1 MAQQEQVQYSSDSQG
16 QGKRPRRR
24 PWVRWVV
31 LITTLLLI
39 AFGAIAWVESSQGS
53 WFSILP
59 ILLFTVLGV
68 VFSLLQWLFPIS
80 AGLQEHHTGSS
91 LMPHASPTPAPVP
104 AMPQIIVHVP
114 TTQPLPP
121 ALMVP
126 DKAAFRG
133 ILGFPPPTDSRTI
146 QQREQVVKEV
156 YDALTQPDITA
167 IALTG
172 IGGVGKST
180 LAALIHRYAEEQRR
194 AGSGPFT
201 ASALWL
207 RIDPTVTM
215 TDLAG
220 TLFEALGKPMLDLG
234 DLTPQNLAVALFNAL
249 NATEEARL
257 IVLDQFE
264 NLLDAQTGYALADHA
279 GVGEWLDALNSQPC
293 RCRVLLTSRL
303 WPQGTREYPPTYMQE
318 YHVKGMEIAEG
329 IELLRKQGVGTEA
342 TEAELR
348 TAVEHCSGHA
358 FALTLL
364 ASFLRRNRSL
374 SLAVLVSNPTY
385 ARLWTGD
392 IARNLLDSIYT
403 QQLNEMQRKLLLA
416 FSIYREPVL
425 LDAALALVDSTADAP
440 GGPEV
445 LGAQVL
451 PALDALLRQHL
462 LQAPGEGRYQLHTIV
477 ADYARSRFSIR
488 SGEVGTQTLQA
499 AHDRAARYYLQQAAV
514 NCPPRSQRRRVSDVQ
529 LLIEATWQL
538 CLAERWQEAYEL
550 MEQENIFGSLRHWG
564 GNAILLELYELL
576 FPLERWRPSQ
586 GRMSRI
592 YNHLGEIYRALGQ
605 MEPAQ
610 QHLERALRLCR
621 ERGDRKGEGWALNGL
636 GRIYSILG
644 QRERAREYFEQALSI
659 CREIGDRGM
668 EVRNL
673 NNLAGVYRAQM
684 QRSKAQEYCEQALS
698 ICREIGD
705 RGKEATT
712 LNNLGEVFSA
722 LGHKEQAR
730 EYYEEALS
738 LHREVGNR
746 AEESWTLNNL
756 GKLYGDMEQLEQA
769 RVCLEQALSIRKEVG
784 DRLGEGRTLKNL
796 GKVYADLGQKELAL
810 AYLEQSLSISREL
823 DRWGEG
829 KTLDSLGRVYADLG
843 QKERAQNY
851 FEQALRIRREVGDRG
866 GEAKTLY
873 DLGKFY
879 AELRQKGRALGYYIQ
894 ALQVH
899 REVGDRV
906 GEGPALHDIGKLYGE
921 REQYDIAL
929 ACFLLAKN
937 IFAEVE
943 SPEGEAMQKEVD
955 VLREKIG
962 AEGFGKLMADV
973 EPRVEEI
980 VEKML
985 RKGIEEG

>member
-16 QGKRPRRR
+16 QGKRPRGR

-80 AGLQEHHTGSS
+80 AGLQEHHTVAS
-91 LMPHASPTPAPVP
+91 LMPHASPTPVPVP

-121 ALMVP
+121 ALMAP

-146 QQREQVVKEV
+146 QQREQMVKEV
-156 YDALTQPDITA
+156 YAALTQPDITA

-207 RIDPTVTM
+207 RIDPTITM

-249 NATEEARL
+249 NATEDARL
-257 IVLDQFE
+257 VVLDQFE

-392 IARNLLDSIYT
+392 IARNLLDSMYT

-425 LDAALALVDSTADAP
+425 LDAALALVDATADVP

-445 LGAQVL
+445 LGSQVL

-477 ADYARSRFSIR
+477 ADYARSRFGIR

-514 NCPPRSQRRRVSDVQ
+514 NCPTRSQRRRVSDVQ

-659 CREIGDRGM
+659 CREIGDRGK
-668 EVRNL
+668 EATTL
-673 NNLAGVYRAQM
+673 NNLGEVFSALGHR
-684 QRSKAQEYCEQALS
+684 EQAKKYYEEALS
-698 ICREIGD
+698 LHREIGD

-722 LGHKEQAR
+722 LGHREQAKK
-730 EYYEEALS
+730 YYEEALS
-738 LHREVGNR
+738 LHREVGN
-746 AEESWTLNNL
+746 
-756 GKLYGDMEQLEQA
+756 
-769 RVCLEQALSIRKEVG
+769 
-784 DRLGEGRTLKNL
+784 RLGEGRTLKNL
-796 GKVYADLGQKELAL
+796 GKVYADLGQRERAL

-843 QKERAQNY
+843 QKERAQDY
-851 FEQALRIRREVGDRG
+851 FEQALRIRREVGDQG

-879 AELRQKGRALGYYIQ
+879 AELRQKGRALEYYMQ

-929 ACFLLAKN
+929 ACFLLAIN

-943 SPEGEAMQKEVD
+943 SPEGEATQREMD
-955 VLREKIG
+955 GLHEKIG
-962 AEGFGKLMADV
+962 EEGFKKLMAEI
-973 EPRVEEI
+973 EPRAEQVVEQ
-980 VEKML
+980 ML
-985 RKGIEEG
+985 HKGIEEG

>member
-1 MAQQEQVQYSSDSQG
+1 MAQQEQVQHSDDTRG
-16 QGKRPRRR
+16 QGKKHKRR

-53 WFSILP
+53 WFNILP

-68 VFSLLQWLFPIS
+68 VFSLLQWLFPVS
-80 AGLQEHHTGSS
+80 AGSHEQHTVSS
-91 LMPHASPTPAPVP
+91 LVPHLSPTPSPVP
-104 AMPQIIVHVP
+104 PSPQIIVHVP

-121 ALMVP
+121 ALIASA
-126 DKAAFRG
+126 KAAFRG

-146 QQREQVVKEV
+146 QQREKVVKEV
-156 YDALTQPDITA
+156 YANLTQPDITA
-167 IALTG
+167 IVLTG

-194 AGSGPFT
+194 GGSGLFG

-249 NATEEARL
+249 NMTEQARL

-264 NLLDAQTGYALADHA
+264 NLLDTQTGYALVDHA

-293 RCRVLLTSRL
+293 LCRVLLTSRL

-329 IELLRKQGVGTEA
+329 IELLLRQGVGTGA

-348 TAVEHCSGHA
+348 TAIERCSGHA

-374 SLAVLVSNPTY
+374 SLGTLVSNPTY
-385 ARLWTGD
+385 IRLWTGD

-403 QQLNEMQRKLLLA
+403 QQLNEVQRKLLLA

-425 LDAALALVDSTADAP
+425 LDAALALVDSTAGVP
-440 GGPEV
+440 GEPEV

-462 LQAPGEGRYQLHTIV
+462 LQASGEGRYQLHAIV
-477 ADYARSRFSIR
+477 ADYARGHFGVR
-488 SGEVGTQTLQA
+488 SGEAGTQTLQA
-499 AHDRAARYYLQQAAV
+499 AHDKAAHYYLQQAAIH
-514 NCPPRSQRRRVSDVQ
+514 CPPRSQRRRISDVQ
-529 LLIEATWQL
+529 LLIEATWHL

-550 MEQENIFGSLRHWG
+550 MERENIFGSLRHWG

-592 YNHLGEIYRALGQ
+592 YNHIGEIYRALGQ
-605 MEPAQ
+605 IERAQ
-610 QHLERALRLCR
+610 EHLEKAFRLCR
-621 ERGDRKGEGWALNGL
+621 ERDDRKGEGWALNGL

-644 QRERAREYFEQALSI
+644 QRERAREYFEQALGI

-722 LGHKEQAR
+722 LGHKKQAR
-730 EYYEEALS
+730 GYYEEALG

-746 AEESWTLNNL
+746 GEEGWTLNNL
-756 GKLYGDMEQLEQA
+756 GKLHGDMGQLEQA
-769 RVCLEQALSIRKEVG
+769 RVCLEQALHIRREVG

-796 GKVYADLGQKELAL
+796 GEVYAGLGQRERAL
-810 AYLEQSLSISREL
+810 EYLEQSLSICREL

-829 KTLDSLGRVYADLG
+829 KTLDSMGRVYADLR

-851 FEQALRIRREVGDRG
+851 LEQALRIRREVGDRG
-866 GEAKTLY
+866 GEARTLY

-879 AELRQKGRALGYYIQ
+879 AELGQKERALEYYTQ

-899 REVGDRV
+899 QEVGDRV
-906 GEGPALHDIGKLYGE
+906 GKGPTLHSMGILYGE
-921 REQYDIAL
+921 REQYRIAL
-929 ACFLLAKN
+929 ACSLLAKN

-943 SPEGEAMQKEVD
+943 SPEGEAMQMEID
-955 VLREKIG
+955 GLRGQVGE
-962 AEGFGKLMADV
+962 EGFRRLMAEV
-973 EPRVEEI
+973 EPRAEEI
-980 VEKML
+980 MEQML
-985 RKGIEEG
+985 HKSKN

>member
-1 MAQQEQVQYSSDSQG
+1 MAQSEQVQHSSDSQG
-16 QGKRPRRR
+16 QGKRPRHR

-31 LITTLLLI
+31 LIAVLLLI

-59 ILLFTVLGV
+59 VLIFTVLGV
-68 VFSLLQWLFPIS
+68 VFGLLQWLFPIS
-80 AGLQEHHTGSS
+80 AGLQEHYTVSS

-121 ALMVP
+121 ALMAP

-146 QQREQVVKEV
+146 QQRERVVKEV
-156 YDALTQPDITA
+156 YAALTQPDITA
-167 IALTG
+167 IVLTG

-194 AGSGPFT
+194 SIASDGGPFT

-249 NATEEARL
+249 NTTEQARL

-264 NLLDAQTGYALADHA
+264 NLLDTQTGYALADHA
-279 GVGEWLDALNSQPC
+279 GVGEWLDALNSQPSC
-293 RCRVLLTSRL
+293 CRVLLTSRL

-329 IELLRKQGVGTEA
+329 IELLRKQGVGAEA
-342 TEAELR
+342 TEAEVR
-348 TAVEHCSGHA
+348 MAVEHCSGHA

-425 LDAALALVDSTADAP
+425 LDAALALVDSTADVP

-462 LQAPGEGRYQLHTIV
+462 LQAPGEGRYQLHAIV
-477 ADYARSRFSIR
+477 ADYARSHFIADN
-488 SGEVGTQTLQA
+488 TLQN
-499 AHDRAARYYLQQAAV
+499 AHARAAQYYLQQAMLH
-514 NCPPRSQRRRVSDVQ
+514 CPPREQRRQRSDVHD
-529 LLIEATWQL
+529 LVEVVWQH
-538 CLAERWQEAYEL
+538 CQAEQWQEAYNL
-550 MEQENIFGSLRHWG
+550 MEKEELFADLNRWG

-576 FPLERWRPSQ
+576 LPVHKWQPQ
-586 GRMSRI
+586 PGQAVCI
-592 YNHLGEIYRALGQ
+592 YINLGAVYRTVGQ
-605 MEPAQ
+605 MEQART
-610 QHLERALRLCR
+610 HLERALNMCR
-621 ERGDRKGEGWALNGL
+621 EEGNREGESWALNNL
-636 GRIYSILG
+636 GRVYSIVG
-644 QRERAREYFEQALSI
+644 KRQQAREYFEQALQI
-659 CREIGDRGM
+659 CRELEDRGE
-668 EVRNL
+668 EVMNL
-673 NNLAGVYRAQM
+673 NSLAGVYRALV
-684 QRSKAQEYCEQALS
+684 QRKKSLDYCEQALS
-698 ICREIGD
+698 ISREIGD
-705 RGKEATT
+705 REEEATA
-712 LNNLGEVFSA
+712 LSQLGEVYSA
-722 LGHKEQAR
+722 LGKKKQARGYYEQALQL
-730 EYYEEALS
+730 YI
-738 LHREVGNR
+738 EVGDR
-746 AEESWTLNNL
+746 SGEGWTYNNL
-756 GKLYGDMEQLEQA
+756 GKFYDELGQKERVLEYF
-769 RVCLEQALSIRKEVG
+769 EQALNIRREVG

-796 GKVYADLGQKELAL
+796 GKVYADLGQRERAL
-810 AYLEQSLSISREL
+810 AYLEQSLSICREL

-829 KTLDSLGRVYADLG
+829 KTLDSLGQVYADLG
-843 QKERAQNY
+843 QKERAQDY
-851 FEQALRIRREVGDRG
+851 FEQALRIRREIGDRG

-879 AELRQKGRALGYYIQ
+879 AELRQKERALEYYMQ
-894 ALQVH
+894 ALQIH

-906 GEGPALHDIGKLYGE
+906 GEGPALHNMGMLYGE
-921 REQYDIAL
+921 RKQYDIAL

-943 SPEGEAMQKEVD
+943 SAEGEAAQREMD
-955 VLREKIG
+955 GLRGQVGEDG
-962 AEGFGKLMADV
+962 SRKLMAEI
-973 EPRVEEI
+973 EPRAEEI
-980 VEKML
+980 VEQIL